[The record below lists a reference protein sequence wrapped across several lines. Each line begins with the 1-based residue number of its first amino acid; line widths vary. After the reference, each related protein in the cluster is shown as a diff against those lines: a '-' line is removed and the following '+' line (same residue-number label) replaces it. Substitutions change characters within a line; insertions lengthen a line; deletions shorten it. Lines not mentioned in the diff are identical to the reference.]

1 VHQVPGTRPR
11 RDQRG
16 EPRHLRAYDQPG
28 AIRAANGW
36 YQAPGQDIDDM
47 QTYGKLDMPVLALGG
62 LFYEAT
68 QHALADKATDIR
80 FVELPGAG
88 HYLSEERPD
97 DVLRVLSEFF
107 D

>member
-1 VHQVPGTRPR
+1 
-11 RDQRG
+11 
-16 EPRHLRAYDQPG
+16 
-28 AIRAANGW
+28 
-36 YQAPGQDIDDM
+36 
-47 QTYGKLDMPVLALGG
+47 MPVLALGG